1 MSKRAGIV
9 WCGWLLGIAVC
20 FAQRDYTLIWS
31 DDFDRS
37 EIDGE
42 KWNFEQGGGGW
53 GNRELQYYTDR
64 SENAR
69 IEGGCLVIEAR
80 KEEYG
85 GRNFT
90 SARLTTKGK
99 GFAKYGKIEARISL
113 PQGRGTWP
121 AFWLM
126 PEKNVYGTWPRSGEI
141 DMMEHIGSN
150 PEMISYA
157 VHTQQRNGSKG
168 NNWNKQVYPGPEIE
182 GEFHLYGIEWL
193 DDRIEF
199 YFDGEKQATLYNDLL
214 GNSNTWPFDQE
225 FYVILNVAIG
235 GNMGGTVDESA
246 FDRPVEMKVDY
257 VRIYASGISGIEEK
271 ETIPCKIWPN
281 PFSDRLV
288 IKSDVP
294 APVKVTDVSGRILM
308 ELPAEKEFELN
319 TSSWIKGFYFLT
331 VGEESRVSKVY
342 KLLKN

>member
-1 MSKRAGIV
+1 MSKKISIV
-9 WCGWLLGIAVC
+9 LCGFLLGVTVC

-31 DDFDRS
+31 DEFDKP
-37 EIDGE
+37 EIDAE
-42 KWNFEQGGGGW
+42 KWNIEQGGGGW

-64 SENAR
+64 SENLR
-69 IEGGCLVIEAR
+69 IEDGCLVIEAL

-90 SARLTTKGK
+90 SGRLTTKGK
-99 GFAKYGKIEARISL
+99 AAVKYGKIEARINL
-113 PQGRGTWP
+113 PQGRGSWP

-126 PEKNVYGTWPRSGEI
+126 PEKSVYGAWPRSGEI
-141 DMMEHIGSN
+141 DMMEHVGSD

-168 NNWNKQVYPGPEIE
+168 NNWYKQVHPGPVE

-193 DDRIEF
+193 EDRIEF
-199 YFDGEKQATLYNDLL
+199 YFDGEKQATLYNDLM

-235 GNMGGTVDESA
+235 GTMGGTVDETI
-246 FDRPVEMKVDY
+246 FDRAVEMKVDY
-257 VRIYASGISGIEEK
+257 VRIYSSGASGTEEAK
-271 ETIPCKIWPN
+271 ADFSRVGPN
-281 PFSDRLV
+281 PFSDRLF
-288 IKSDVP
+288 IRSERP
-294 APVKVTDVSGRILM
+294 AAGMVTDALGRVQAHFRIEGDT
-308 ELPAEKEFELN
+308 ELSTA
-319 TSSWIKGFYFLT
+319 SWAKGIYFLT
-331 VGEESRVSKVY
+331 LEQDQKRVW

>member
-1 MSKRAGIV
+1 MGKRSGVIWCSLLFGIT
-9 WCGWLLGIAVC
+9 VC

-31 DDFDRS
+31 DEFDQA
-37 EIDGE
+37 EINSE

-69 IEGGCLVIEAR
+69 IEDGCLVIEAR

-85 GRNFT
+85 NRNFT

-99 GFAKYGKIEARISL
+99 GFTKYGKIEARISL

-126 PEKNVYGTWPRSGEI
+126 PEKSVYGTWPRSGEI
-141 DMMEHIGSN
+141 DMMEHVGSN
-150 PEMISYA
+150 PTMISYA

-168 NNWNKQVYPGPEIE
+168 NNWHKQVFPGRTLE

-193 DDRIEF
+193 EDRIEF
-199 YFDGEKQATLYNDLL
+199 YFDGERQATLYNDLL

-235 GNMGGTVDESA
+235 GNMGGTVDENI
-246 FDRPVEMKVDY
+246 FEQPVEMKVDY
-257 VRIYASGISGIEEK
+257 VHIYAQAGSGTEEADA
-271 ETIPCKIWPN
+271 TGCYAGPN

-288 IKSDVP
+288 IRTGGP
-294 APVKVTDVSGRILM
+294 ASVEVADALGCVQKRFTVEGDTEIS
-308 ELPAEKEFELN
+308 
-319 TSSWIKGFYFLT
+319 TSSWAKGIYFLT
-331 VGEESRVSKVY
+331 LQQEGKKVF